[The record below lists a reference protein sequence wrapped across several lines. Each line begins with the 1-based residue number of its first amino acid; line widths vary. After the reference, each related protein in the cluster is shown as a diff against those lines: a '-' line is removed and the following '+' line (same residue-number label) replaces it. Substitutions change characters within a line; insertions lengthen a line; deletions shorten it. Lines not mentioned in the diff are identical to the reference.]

1 MSLAKSGTCAEV
13 RADLGEEPVR
23 QLLLVAQ
30 GFWAV
35 GDDDD
40 DGDDDEEEEEE
51 NDDDEVDRLRQEIG
65 DDCGGVVGGEGVE
78 AGGNG
83 IVLLVRLKRGA
94 PVA

>member
-1 MSLAKSGTCAEV
+1 M

-35 GDDDD
+35 
-40 DGDDDEEEEEE
+40 GDDDEEEEEE

>member
-40 DGDDDEEEEEE
+40 DGDD
-51 NDDDEVDRLRQEIG
+51 
-65 DDCGGVVGGEGVE
+65 CGGVVGGEGVE